1 METKNEN
8 SDVSRAEEMK
18 NQANEAFKGHKFS
31 NAIDLYT
38 KAIELNGNNAVYW
51 ANRAFAHTKLEEY
64 GSAIQDASK
73 AIEIDPKYSKG
84 YYRRGA
90 AYLAMGKFKDALKDF
105 QQVKR
110 ICPNDPDAARK
121 LKECEKA
128 VMKMKFE
135 EAISAPVSER
145 RSVAESIDYHTIGNK
160 PRSSS
165 FLPTKTAL
173 AAVVAAVMVVAV
185 RGFATTEIL
194 MVLVSVV
201 LGTYWWGSFS
211 EVEPQYS
218 GARIEGEEVTLEFV
232 KQMMEDFKNQKTLHK
247 RRQNRDNMETKNENS
262 DVSRAEE
269 MKNQANEAF
278 KGHKFSNAID
288 LYTKAIELNG
298 NNAVYW
304 ANRAFA
310 HTKLEEYG
318 SAIQDASKA
327 IEIDP
332 KYSKGYYRRGA
343 AYLAMGKFKDALKD
357 FQQVKRIC
365 PNDPDAARKLKECEK
380 AVMKMKFEEAI
391 SAPVS
396 ERRSV
401 AESIDYHTIGNKPRS
416 SSFLPTKTALAAV
429 VAAVMVVA
437 VRGFATTE
445 ILMVLVSVV
454 LGTYWWGSFSEVE
467 PQYSGARIEGEE
479 VTLEF
484 VKQMM
489 EDFKNQKT
497 LHKRYAYQ
505 IVLKTRQILQALPSL
520 VDISV
525 PNGKHFTVCGDVHG
539 QFYDLLNIFELNGL
553 PSEENPYLFNGD
565 FVDRGSFSVEII
577 LTLFAF
583 KCMSPSSIYLARGNH
598 ESKSMN
604 KIYGFE
610 GEVRS
615 KLSEKF
621 VDLFAEVFCY
631 LPLAHVINEKIFVV
645 HGGLFSVDGVK
656 LSDIRAIDRFCEPP
670 EEGLMCELL
679 WSDPQPLPGR
689 GPSKRGVGLSFGGDV
704 TKRFLEDNNL
714 DLVVRSHEVKD
725 EGYEV
730 DHDGKLITVFSAP
743 NYCDQMGNKGAFIRF
758 EAPYMKPNIVTFSA
772 VTSNTIFLPIVTLIG
787 NKPRSSSFLPT
798 KTALAA
804 VVAAVMVVAVRGF
817 ATTEILMVLVSV
829 VLGTYWWG
837 SFSEVEP
844 QYSGA
849 RIEGEEVTLE
859 FVKQMMEDFKNQKTL
874 HKRYAYQIVLKTRQI
889 LQALPSLVDISV
901 PNGKHFTV
909 CGDVHG
915 QFYDL
920 LNIFELNGL
929 PSEENPYLFNGDFV
943 DRGSFSVE
951 IILTLFAFKCMSP
964 SSIYLA
970 RGNHE
975 SKSMNKIYGFE
986 GEVRSKLSEKFVD
999 LFAEVFCYLP
1009 LAHVINEKIFVVHG
1023 GLFSVDGVKLSDIRA
1038 IDRFCEPPE
1047 EGLMCELLWS
1057 DPQPLPGRGPS
1068 KRGVGLSF
1076 GGDVTKRF
1084 LEDNNLDLVV
1094 RSHEVKDEGYEVDH
1108 DGKLITVF
1116 SAPNYCDQ
1124 MGNKGAF
1131 IRFEAPYMK
1140 PNIVTFSAVPHPDVK
1155 PMAYA
1160 NNFMRMFN

>member
-110 ICPNDPDAARK
+110 ICPSDPDAARK

-128 VMKMKFE
+128 VMKLKFE

-145 RSVAESIDYHTIGNK
+145 RSVAESIDYHTI
-160 PRSSS
+160 
-165 FLPTKTAL
+165 
-173 AAVVAAVMVVAV
+173 
-185 RGFATTEIL
+185 
-194 MVLVSVV
+194 
-201 LGTYWWGSFS
+201 

-232 KQMMEDFKNQKTLHK
+232 KQMMD
-247 RRQNRDNMETKNENS
+247 
-262 DVSRAEE
+262 
-269 MKNQANEAF
+269 
-278 KGHKFSNAID
+278 
-288 LYTKAIELNG
+288 
-298 NNAVYW
+298 
-304 ANRAFA
+304 
-310 HTKLEEYG
+310 
-318 SAIQDASKA
+318 
-327 IEIDP
+327 
-332 KYSKGYYRRGA
+332 
-343 AYLAMGKFKDALKD
+343 
-357 FQQVKRIC
+357 
-365 PNDPDAARKLKECEK
+365 
-380 AVMKMKFEEAI
+380 
-391 SAPVS
+391 
-396 ERRSV
+396 
-401 AESIDYHTIGNKPRS
+401 
-416 SSFLPTKTALAAV
+416 
-429 VAAVMVVA
+429 
-437 VRGFATTE
+437 
-445 ILMVLVSVV
+445 
-454 LGTYWWGSFSEVE
+454 
-467 PQYSGARIEGEE
+467 
-479 VTLEF
+479 
-484 VKQMM
+484 
-489 EDFKNQKT
+489 DFKNQKT

-577 LTLFAF
+577 LTLFAI

-758 EAPYMKPNIVTFSA
+758 EAP
-772 VTSNTIFLPIVTLIG
+772 
-787 NKPRSSSFLPT
+787 
-798 KTALAA
+798 
-804 VVAAVMVVAVRGF
+804 
-817 ATTEILMVLVSV
+817 
-829 VLGTYWWG
+829 
-837 SFSEVEP
+837 
-844 QYSGA
+844 
-849 RIEGEEVTLE
+849 
-859 FVKQMMEDFKNQKTL
+859 D
-874 HKRYAYQIVLKTRQI
+874 
-889 LQALPSLVDISV
+889 
-901 PNGKHFTV
+901 
-909 CGDVHG
+909 
-915 QFYDL
+915 
-920 LNIFELNGL
+920 
-929 PSEENPYLFNGDFV
+929 
-943 DRGSFSVE
+943 
-951 IILTLFAFKCMSP
+951 
-964 SSIYLA
+964 
-970 RGNHE
+970 
-975 SKSMNKIYGFE
+975 
-986 GEVRSKLSEKFVD
+986 
-999 LFAEVFCYLP
+999 
-1009 LAHVINEKIFVVHG
+1009 
-1023 GLFSVDGVKLSDIRA
+1023 
-1038 IDRFCEPPE
+1038 
-1047 EGLMCELLWS
+1047 
-1057 DPQPLPGRGPS
+1057 
-1068 KRGVGLSF
+1068 
-1076 GGDVTKRF
+1076 
-1084 LEDNNLDLVV
+1084 
-1094 RSHEVKDEGYEVDH
+1094 
-1108 DGKLITVF
+1108 
-1116 SAPNYCDQ
+1116 
-1124 MGNKGAF
+1124 
-1131 IRFEAPYMK
+1131 MK

>member
-8 SDVSRAEEMK
+8 SQAEEMK

-73 AIEIDPKYSKG
+73 AIEVDPKYSKG

-121 LKECEKA
+121 LRECEKA

-135 EAISAPVSER
+135 EAISVPVSER
-145 RSVAESIDYHTIGNK
+145 RSVAESVDFHTI
-160 PRSSS
+160 
-165 FLPTKTAL
+165 
-173 AAVVAAVMVVAV
+173 
-185 RGFATTEIL
+185 
-194 MVLVSVV
+194 
-201 LGTYWWGSFS
+201 

-218 GARIEGEEVTLEFV
+218 GARIEGEEVTLDFV
-232 KQMMEDFKNQKTLHK
+232 KQMMD
-247 RRQNRDNMETKNENS
+247 
-262 DVSRAEE
+262 
-269 MKNQANEAF
+269 
-278 KGHKFSNAID
+278 
-288 LYTKAIELNG
+288 
-298 NNAVYW
+298 
-304 ANRAFA
+304 
-310 HTKLEEYG
+310 
-318 SAIQDASKA
+318 
-327 IEIDP
+327 
-332 KYSKGYYRRGA
+332 
-343 AYLAMGKFKDALKD
+343 
-357 FQQVKRIC
+357 
-365 PNDPDAARKLKECEK
+365 
-380 AVMKMKFEEAI
+380 
-391 SAPVS
+391 
-396 ERRSV
+396 
-401 AESIDYHTIGNKPRS
+401 
-416 SSFLPTKTALAAV
+416 
-429 VAAVMVVA
+429 
-437 VRGFATTE
+437 
-445 ILMVLVSVV
+445 
-454 LGTYWWGSFSEVE
+454 
-467 PQYSGARIEGEE
+467 
-479 VTLEF
+479 
-484 VKQMM
+484 
-489 EDFKNQKT
+489 DFKNQKT

-520 VDISV
+520 VDITV

-758 EAPYMKPNIVTFSA
+758 EAP
-772 VTSNTIFLPIVTLIG
+772 
-787 NKPRSSSFLPT
+787 
-798 KTALAA
+798 
-804 VVAAVMVVAVRGF
+804 
-817 ATTEILMVLVSV
+817 
-829 VLGTYWWG
+829 
-837 SFSEVEP
+837 
-844 QYSGA
+844 
-849 RIEGEEVTLE
+849 
-859 FVKQMMEDFKNQKTL
+859 D
-874 HKRYAYQIVLKTRQI
+874 
-889 LQALPSLVDISV
+889 
-901 PNGKHFTV
+901 
-909 CGDVHG
+909 
-915 QFYDL
+915 
-920 LNIFELNGL
+920 
-929 PSEENPYLFNGDFV
+929 
-943 DRGSFSVE
+943 
-951 IILTLFAFKCMSP
+951 
-964 SSIYLA
+964 
-970 RGNHE
+970 
-975 SKSMNKIYGFE
+975 
-986 GEVRSKLSEKFVD
+986 
-999 LFAEVFCYLP
+999 
-1009 LAHVINEKIFVVHG
+1009 
-1023 GLFSVDGVKLSDIRA
+1023 
-1038 IDRFCEPPE
+1038 
-1047 EGLMCELLWS
+1047 
-1057 DPQPLPGRGPS
+1057 
-1068 KRGVGLSF
+1068 
-1076 GGDVTKRF
+1076 
-1084 LEDNNLDLVV
+1084 
-1094 RSHEVKDEGYEVDH
+1094 
-1108 DGKLITVF
+1108 
-1116 SAPNYCDQ
+1116 
-1124 MGNKGAF
+1124 
-1131 IRFEAPYMK
+1131 MK

>member
-145 RSVAESIDYHTIGNK
+145 RSVAESIDYHTI
-160 PRSSS
+160 
-165 FLPTKTAL
+165 
-173 AAVVAAVMVVAV
+173 
-185 RGFATTEIL
+185 
-194 MVLVSVV
+194 
-201 LGTYWWGSFS
+201 
-211 EVEPQYS
+211 
-218 GARIEGEEVTLEFV
+218 
-232 KQMMEDFKNQKTLHK
+232 
-247 RRQNRDNMETKNENS
+247 
-262 DVSRAEE
+262 
-269 MKNQANEAF
+269 
-278 KGHKFSNAID
+278 
-288 LYTKAIELNG
+288 
-298 NNAVYW
+298 
-304 ANRAFA
+304 
-310 HTKLEEYG
+310 
-318 SAIQDASKA
+318 
-327 IEIDP
+327 
-332 KYSKGYYRRGA
+332 
-343 AYLAMGKFKDALKD
+343 
-357 FQQVKRIC
+357 
-365 PNDPDAARKLKECEK
+365 
-380 AVMKMKFEEAI
+380 
-391 SAPVS
+391 
-396 ERRSV
+396 
-401 AESIDYHTIGNKPRS
+401 
-416 SSFLPTKTALAAV
+416 
-429 VAAVMVVA
+429 
-437 VRGFATTE
+437 
-445 ILMVLVSVV
+445 
-454 LGTYWWGSFSEVE
+454 EVE

-758 EAPYMKPNIVTFSA
+758 EAPDLKP
-772 VTSNTIFLPIVTLIG
+772 
-787 NKPRSSSFLPT
+787 
-798 KTALAA
+798 
-804 VVAAVMVVAVRGF
+804 
-817 ATTEILMVLVSV
+817 
-829 VLGTYWWG
+829 
-837 SFSEVEP
+837 
-844 QYSGA
+844 
-849 RIEGEEVTLE
+849 
-859 FVKQMMEDFKNQKTL
+859 D
-874 HKRYAYQIVLKTRQI
+874 
-889 LQALPSLVDISV
+889 
-901 PNGKHFTV
+901 
-909 CGDVHG
+909 
-915 QFYDL
+915 
-920 LNIFELNGL
+920 
-929 PSEENPYLFNGDFV
+929 
-943 DRGSFSVE
+943 
-951 IILTLFAFKCMSP
+951 
-964 SSIYLA
+964 
-970 RGNHE
+970 
-975 SKSMNKIYGFE
+975 
-986 GEVRSKLSEKFVD
+986 
-999 LFAEVFCYLP
+999 
-1009 LAHVINEKIFVVHG
+1009 
-1023 GLFSVDGVKLSDIRA
+1023 
-1038 IDRFCEPPE
+1038 
-1047 EGLMCELLWS
+1047 
-1057 DPQPLPGRGPS
+1057 
-1068 KRGVGLSF
+1068 
-1076 GGDVTKRF
+1076 
-1084 LEDNNLDLVV
+1084 
-1094 RSHEVKDEGYEVDH
+1094 
-1108 DGKLITVF
+1108 
-1116 SAPNYCDQ
+1116 
-1124 MGNKGAF
+1124 
-1131 IRFEAPYMK
+1131 
-1140 PNIVTFSAVPHPDVK
+1140 IVTFSAVPHPDVK